1 MPEINKHEIRSPE
14 LQEVM
19 SGIPGSFLKWGL
31 FLFFAI
37 ILAILGVTWFINYP
51 NIVTAPVTITT
62 YNSPVSLVAKSNG
75 NISRL
80 FVVNE
85 EDITINKPVALIE
98 NQADWNDVIAV
109 IGFIDS
115 LKNIIDWENGVKV
128 FEAPVGLS
136 LGEIQSAWLHFV
148 NAFQKF
154 EEYIGQAYLS
164 SKLFLLE
171 KQIARQEEYLIEL
184 KNQQVLSEED
194 LWLSFK
200 SYQRDSGLFEKNN
213 YSISINQLEKSKQ
226 VLLQKQVSFSSLK
239 SSIKNSESSTL
250 KMRESMLDLRIQ
262 YQKEIN
268 QYRADLNESLQMLK
282 VAIGQWK
289 DKYLVVSPIN
299 GKITFTSFWN
309 TNQIIKAGD
318 ILATVIPEERSR
330 IIVRANVPASGLGR
344 VRVGQEVNIKLSGF
358 PYMEFGVIKGKIRSL
373 SLVPANDVYIAEIDL
388 VNGMRSTYNIE
399 LNFISEM
406 TGTADII
413 TDNSRL
419 IFRLIKPLKSIIK

>member
-62 YNSPVSLVAKSNG
+62 YNSPASLIAKSNG
-75 NISRL
+75 NISKL

-98 NQADWNDVIAV
+98 NQAEWNDVIAV
-109 IGFIDS
+109 IGLIDS
-115 LKNIIDWENGVKV
+115 LKEIIDWENEVKI
-128 FEAPVGLS
+128 FETPVGLT
-136 LGEIQSAWLHFV
+136 LGEIQSAWLQFV

-154 EEYIGQAYLS
+154 GEYIGQAYIQ
-164 SKLFLLE
+164 SKLLLLE

-184 KNQQVLSEED
+184 KNQQLLSEED
-194 LWLSFK
+194 LRLSFK

-239 SSIKNSESSTL
+239 SSIKNTESSTL

-268 QYRADLNESLQMLK
+268 QYRADLNESLQMLI

-289 DKYLVVSPIN
+289 EKYLVESPIN

-309 TNQIIKAGD
+309 KNQIIKAGD

-330 IIVRANVPASGLGR
+330 IIVRANVPVSGLGR
-344 VRVGQEVNIKLSGF
+344 VRIGQEVNIKLSGF
-358 PYMEFGVIKGKIRSL
+358 PYMEFGVIKGRIKSL

-419 IFRLIKPLKSIIK
+419 IFRLIKPLRSIIK

>member
-62 YNSPVSLVAKSNG
+62 YNSPASLVAKVNG

-85 EDITINKPVALIE
+85 EVITINKPVALID
-98 NQADWNDVIAV
+98 NQADWNDVIIV
-109 IGFIDS
+109 IRFIDS
-115 LKNIIDWENGVKV
+115 LKDINDWENVVKD
-128 FEAPVGLS
+128 FETPVGLT
-136 LGEIQSAWLHFV
+136 LGDIQSAWLRFV
-148 NAFQKF
+148 NAFQRF
-154 EEYIGQAYLS
+154 GEYIGQAYIP
-164 SKLFLLE
+164 SKLLLLE

-184 KNQQVLSEED
+184 ENQQMLSEED

-200 SYQRDSGLFEKNN
+200 SYQRDSGLFDKNN

-226 VLLQKQVSFSSLK
+226 ALLQKQVSFSSLK

-250 KMRESMLDLRIQ
+250 KMRETLLDLRIQ

-268 QYRADLNESLQMLK
+268 QYRSDLNESLQMLK

-289 DKYLVVSPIN
+289 EKYLVESPIN

-309 TNQIIKAGD
+309 KNQIIKAGD
-318 ILATVIPEERSR
+318 ILATVIPDERSR
-330 IIVRANVPASGLGR
+330 IIVRANVPVSGLGR

-358 PYMEFGVIKGKIRSL
+358 PYMEFGVIKGKIKSL

-388 VNGMRSTYNIE
+388 VSGMRSTYKIE

-419 IFRLIKPLKSIIK
+419 IFRLIKPLKSIFK